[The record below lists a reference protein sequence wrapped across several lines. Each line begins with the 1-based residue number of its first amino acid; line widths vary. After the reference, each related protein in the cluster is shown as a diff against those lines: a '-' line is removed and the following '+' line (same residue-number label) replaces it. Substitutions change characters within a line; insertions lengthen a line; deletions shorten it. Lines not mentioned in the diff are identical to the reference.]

1 MSTTSRLTGES
12 PSAQRE
18 GLRSVPPSLL
28 KGESLSAPR
37 EGLPYLPPSCLKGK
51 SPSAPRESRRA
62 NARTLALML
71 CMATTGAAFAQ
82 PPPTGTAQIAPFS
95 RAADAAPPPPWKV
108 VTLPKQPR
116 HTRYDI
122 VNVDGTRVLRMQT
135 DGGYAN
141 LLHPLG
147 RAVDSTPIL
156 RWRWRVEQH
165 PAGAD
170 LTRKE
175 ADDMPARL
183 CVLFDL
189 PLDRLSAGERFK
201 VRLGRTLFDPELPAA
216 AICYVWD
223 AALPAGTWLPNAYT
237 GRVQML
243 VLRSTAS
250 GHATGTWFSETRD
263 LRADFARAFAH
274 EARDG
279 YLPPLAAIGV
289 AADGDNTGAA
299 ASALVADISLGEAP
313 R

>member
-1 MSTTSRLTGES
+1 MSAR
-12 PSAQRE
+12 RD
-18 GLRSVPPSLL
+18 GLSRSV
-28 KGESLSAPR
+28 
-37 EGLPYLPPSCLKGK
+37 
-51 SPSAPRESRRA
+51 
-62 NARTLALML
+62 RTLAHML
-71 CMATTGAAFAQ
+71 CITAASMAGAQTAA
-82 PPPTGTAQIAPFS
+82 GGAAQIAPFS
-95 RAADAAPPPPWKV
+95 SASDAAPPPPWKV

-147 RAVDSTPIL
+147 RAVDSTPML

-165 PAGAD
+165 PVGAD

-201 VRLGRTLFDPELPAA
+201 VRLGRTLFDPDLPAA

-223 AALPAGTWLPNAYT
+223 AALQAGTWLPNAYT

-289 AADGDNTGAA
+289 AADGDNTGATA
-299 ASALVADISLGEAP
+299 RALVADITLGTETA

>member
-1 MSTTSRLTGES
+1 M
-12 PSAQRE
+12 
-18 GLRSVPPSLL
+18 
-28 KGESLSAPR
+28 SAPR
-37 EGLPYLPPSCLKGK
+37 PRMHELPRPRRDRC
-51 SPSAPRESRRA
+51 SAGARRA
-62 NARTLALML
+62 AVML
-71 CMATTGAAFAQ
+71 CLAAVSGAIAQTT
-82 PPPTGTAQIAPFS
+82 PSSTVQIAPFS
-95 RAADAAPPPPWKV
+95 SAADATPPAPWKV

-147 RAVDSTPIL
+147 RTVDSTPIL

-189 PLDRLSAGERFK
+189 PLERLTAGERFK
-201 VRLGRTLFDPELPAA
+201 VRLGRTLFDPDLPAA

-223 AALPAGTWLPNAYT
+223 ATQPAGTWLPNAYT

-250 GHATGTWFSETRD
+250 GHATGTWHSEARD
-263 LRADFARAFAH
+263 LRTDFTRAFPH

-299 ASALVADISLGEAP
+299 ASALVADITLNAEAA

>member
-1 MSTTSRLTGES
+1 MN
-12 PSAQRE
+12 
-18 GLRSVPPSLL
+18 SVTLPWITRRRTALGAMGVAAAATISL
-28 KGESLSAPR
+28 
-37 EGLPYLPPSCLKGK
+37 
-51 SPSAPRESRRA
+51 
-62 NARTLALML
+62 
-71 CMATTGAAFAQ
+71 AFAQ
-82 PPPTGTAQIAPFS
+82 STPIAPPAASAQVAPFS
-95 RAADAAPPPPWKV
+95 GATDATAPSPWKV

-116 HTRYDI
+116 HTRYEI
-122 VNVDGTRVLRMQT
+122 VTLDGTRVLRMQT

-141 LLHPLG
+141 LLHPLD
-147 RAVDSTPIL
+147 RAFNGAADAQPVL

-170 LTRKE
+170 LTRKVG
-175 ADDMPARL
+175 DDVPARV

-189 PLDRLSAGERFK
+189 PLERLTTGERVK

-216 AICYVWD
+216 SICYVWD
-223 AALPAGTWLPNAYT
+223 ATQPAGTWLPNIYT

-243 VLRSTAS
+243 VLRSTTS

-263 LRADFARAFAH
+263 LRADFARAFPH

-289 AADGDNTGAA
+289 AADGDNTGATA
-299 ASALVADISLGEAP
+299 IALVGDVTLGERA